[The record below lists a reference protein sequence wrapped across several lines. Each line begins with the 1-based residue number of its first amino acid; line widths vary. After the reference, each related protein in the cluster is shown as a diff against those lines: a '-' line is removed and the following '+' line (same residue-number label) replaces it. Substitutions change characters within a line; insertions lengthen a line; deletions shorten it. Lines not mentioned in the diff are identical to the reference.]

1 MKKTIV
7 LLISLLVSFA
17 VKAQFPMT
25 QSLGSKTTLVQVPGG
40 LSPDSVF
47 RVPRKDT
54 VHSIATTFPGALT
67 YNTSGKK
74 LYVSDGTAWQSLSG
88 TLYVAA
94 PIGVSS
100 DTLSIDTTTSS
111 GLATKYY
118 VGGGAENF
126 YFDAGNRRL
135 GIQTQSPLSIL
146 DVSSTTSGFLPPRM
160 TKAQRDAINGGV
172 SIPVGTVIYQ
182 TDNTPGLRV
191 YNGSN
196 WMRFTETAD

>member
-1 MKKTIV
+1 MKKLITLITV
-7 LLISLLVSFA
+7 LLIFFNA
-17 VKAQFPMT
+17 NAQFPST

-67 YNTSGKK
+67 YNSTSKK
-74 LYVSDGTAWQSLSG
+74 LYVSNGVSWQILSG

-94 PIGVSS
+94 PIGISS
-100 DTLSIDTTTSS
+100 DTISLDTTTNA
-111 GLATKYY
+111 GLATRFA
-118 VGGGAENF
+118 VGGGIENF
-126 YFDAGNRRL
+126 YFDSGNRFL
-135 GIQTQSPLSIL
+135 GIQTQSPTSIL

-172 SIPVGTVIYQ
+172 NIPIGTVIYQ

>member
-17 VKAQFPMT
+17 VKAQFPIT
-25 QSLGSKTTLVQVPGG
+25 QTLGSKTTLVQVPGG

-54 VHSIATTFPGALT
+54 TVQASTFPGALT
-67 YNTSGKK
+67 FNTTSKK
-74 LYVSDGTAWQSLSG
+74 LYVSDGTAWQILSG
-88 TLYVAA
+88 TIYAVA
-94 PIGVSS
+94 PIGISS
-100 DTLSIDTTTSS
+100 DTLSIDTTSNA
-111 GLATKYY
+111 GLATKFF
-118 VGGGAENF
+118 VGGGIENF
-126 YFDAGNRRL
+126 YFDSGNRYL
-135 GIQTQSPLSIL
+135 GIQTQSPTSIL

-160 TKAQRDAINGGV
+160 TKAQRNAINGGV